1 MGNRRPRIV
10 LLVVTYSASART
22 GLRNTCR
29 AHEDHVIRRF
39 GRAALFEA
47 TAFGAFLALR
57 LRETYGADVQIER
70 TEPFN
75 EFTDVDETVVEAARA
90 YAERDSKATPYAA
103 FAAGTTHPDPD
114 ELKGREL

>member
-1 MGNRRPRIV
+1 M
-10 LLVVTYSASART
+10 LLVVTYSTSART

-29 AHEDHVIRRF
+29 AHEDHVVRRF

-57 LRETYGADVQIER
+57 LQETYGADVQIER

-75 EFTDVDETVVEAARA
+75 EFTDVDEAVVDAARA
-90 YAERDSKATPYAA
+90 YANRETKATPYAA
-103 FAAGTTHPDPD
+103 FAAGTEYPDPD
-114 ELKGREL
+114 ELKGRKL